1 MDPQVHIVLC
11 CFLQESYCEESTITW
26 YFQINELDEC
36 INTQTSTLIH
46 LWQLL
51 RDHKLGPFMV
61 RCVAPNVGMS
71 IWSLFLTRYLN
82 SVYNFSLMSFC
93 VSVSE
98 NNELSCLALFRT
110 WIIQHKMSNNNW
122 SFFCDLSSEKMEW
135 RKLSA
140 LELNLF
146 CFVLF

>member
-1 MDPQVHIVLC
+1 MDPQVHMVLC

-26 YFQINELDEC
+26 YFQIKELDEC
-36 INTQTSTLIH
+36 INTQTSTLLH

-82 SVYNFSLMSFC
+82 SVYSFSLMSFC
-93 VSVSE
+93 VCQYQRIMSCPAWLSWGHELFSTKCQTTTEVSSVTY
-98 NNELSCLALFRT
+98 LVR
-110 WIIQHKMSNNNW
+110 KW
-122 SFFCDLSSEKMEW
+122 SGGSYQL
-135 RKLSA
+135 R
-140 LELNLF
+140 NLI